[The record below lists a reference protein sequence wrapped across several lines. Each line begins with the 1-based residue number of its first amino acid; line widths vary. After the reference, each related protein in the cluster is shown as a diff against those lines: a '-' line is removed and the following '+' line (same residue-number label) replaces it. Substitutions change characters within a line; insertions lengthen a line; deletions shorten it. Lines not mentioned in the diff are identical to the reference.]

1 VADVFVSYKRE
12 NQDAVQPIVRGL
24 RGAGLS
30 VWWDQDIA
38 PDAPWEAT
46 IESELGKAKVV
57 LVAWSRAAVAS
68 ENVKAEARRARTQG
82 KLIQT
87 FVEGCD
93 PPLFFGERQG
103 VDLTRWDGGAGDNRF
118 QAIVS
123 AAKAILAG
131 KRPPQGVGYAPR
143 KQNMWPRFAAAAA
156 LAFVLA
162 IGLNVVGSRDRVCSA
177 SALTKICAALGLGA
191 LGAIDRLRS
200 RDGSGSA
207 EGRQR
212 FHTVRRPRRFLD
224 CVCCAAG
231 GSWRCVVRD
240 AQFGCMFCRT
250 RASRAHV
257 GDSAGER
264 RRRVSVFH
272 NERRATWRPHPS
284 AQPSGPQRRRHHLR
298 DLGSL
303 EAAAAARSLGRIC
316 ERGVSSATRI
326 GGCLLPWINNSK
338 QSVIRGQGLT
348 RVT

>member
-1 VADVFVSYKRE
+1 MADVFVSYKRE

-143 KQNMWPRFAAAAA
+143 KQNIARVKATRAPMSLPRAP
-156 LAFVLA
+156 
-162 IGLNVVGSRDRVCSA
+162 RHRSA
-177 SALTKICAALGLGA
+177 
-191 LGAIDRLRS
+191 
-200 RDGSGSA
+200 
-207 EGRQR
+207 
-212 FHTVRRPRRFLD
+212 VRRRL
-224 CVCCAAG
+224 CN
-231 GSWRCVVRD
+231 
-240 AQFGCMFCRT
+240 
-250 RASRAHV
+250 RA
-257 GDSAGER
+257 
-264 RRRVSVFH
+264 RVSS
-272 NERRATWRPHPS
+272 WKCS
-284 AQPSGPQRRRHHLR
+284 
-298 DLGSL
+298 
-303 EAAAAARSLGRIC
+303 
-316 ERGVSSATRI
+316 RGNR
-326 GGCLLPWINNSK
+326 
-338 QSVIRGQGLT
+338 
-348 RVT
+348 